1 MRHSSHNLFLLE
13 MLRFALLLAALA
25 SPGSLFNLDTSSA
38 IVKVGPPNS
47 LFGYAIAFHQ
57 QSTSSDPILLVGAPK
72 AISEDRR
79 SFGIPTGAIYS
90 CPTEQTCRPI
100 KMEFIYNAQKENITE
115 QWLGV
120 VVRSAGV
127 GGKVLACA
135 HRYQLVRAL
144 NNVAETRSIVGRC
157 VLLSATLKPDIYDT
171 DSGRIVHVKSISRDT
186 IELGGEDGPYET
198 GDEKK
203 RNDNDIN
210 VKQNSY
216 LGKIIIVLLKTTLVI
231 SVTVQQVCVLQRI

>member
-171 DSGRIVHVKSISRDT
+171 DSGSGYIFCGNRMSTHERFGVCQQGLDAGFT
-186 IELGGEDGPYET
+186 EDSQYIYFGAT
-198 GDEKK
+198 GAYSWKG
-203 RNDNDIN
+203 
-210 VKQNSY
+210 
-216 LGKIIIVLLKTTLVI
+216 L
-231 SVTVQQVCVLQRI
+231 